1 MLYKFVSS
9 EFIRLSNG
17 KYIASCNFGE
27 MPKMSYC
34 LKLVSWKDDRIID
47 KEFMFHC
54 LIDNEIHSKKVYLG
68 IKNYNVIDIV
78 KELQEQLP
86 HLSIEHIDY
95 QLIFSYKFPFQF
107 IFSGPIMP
115 QMLGFS
121 MDTRMTDMG
130 LLIKTV
136 PILENIPIRV
146 TISIIG
152 TEIYSA
158 TYLITDE
165 LDKLEPIIIKGY
177 QLDKIMISTN
187 IETNWEFE
195 LSLQENVKF
204 NEIYATLM
212 LYNVTVL
219 KKLARIKGIRGIPL
233 MRKHEVV
240 YALTPLITDLP
251 PEYLRSFEKY
261 FWHYWVTE
269 TDGLLHKM
277 VPDARP
283 GDIRIIELQHSLNTF
298 SKRYIE
304 EKNKNDPILISIMD

>member
-1 MLYKFVSS
+1 MSYKFVSS
-9 EFIRLSNG
+9 EFIRLSDG
-17 KYIASCNFGE
+17 KYVASCNFGE
-27 MPKMSYC
+27 MPKISYR
-34 LKLVSWKDDRIID
+34 LKLVSWTDDRTVD
-47 KEFMFHC
+47 KDFVFQC
-54 LIDNEIHSKKVYLG
+54 LINDEIHSKKVYLG
-68 IKNYNVIDIV
+68 IKNYNVVDIV
-78 KELQEQLP
+78 KKMQEQLP
-86 HLSIEHIDY
+86 HMSIEYVDY
-95 QLIFSYKFPFQF
+95 QLIFSYKFPFRF

-115 QMLGFS
+115 QMLGLS

-130 LLIKTV
+130 LVIKTV

-152 TEIYSA
+152 TEICSA

-165 LDKLEPIIIKGY
+165 LNTLEPIITKGY
-177 QLDKIMISTN
+177 QFDKIIVSTN

-195 LSLQENVKF
+195 LSLQENVEF
-204 NEIYATLM
+204 NEIYANLM
-212 LYNVTVL
+212 LYKLTVL
-219 KKLARIKGIRGIPL
+219 KKLARIKGIHGIPL

-261 FWHYWVTE
+261 FWHYWEKE

-277 VPDARP
+277 IPDARP
-283 GDIRIIELQHSLNTF
+283 GDIRITELQHSSNTF

-304 EKNKNDPILISIMD
+304 EKNKNDPILIAIVD